1 MKQRTRKLVMML
13 ASLLAAILLWLYVVT
28 SVAPEA
34 TTRISGIEI
43 NLDGTIVLE
52 ERGLIITSQDADML
66 SLELSTPR
74 VNLSKLNAKSI
85 RVNADASKIREPGE
99 YTLPCVVAS
108 FPDTVRSSNVQ
119 ILRKVPD
126 SVKIKVSKL
135 VSQPVP
141 IKLNLTGS
149 VKTGYSVE
157 AGSAMFEPEEIV
169 VVGPEEEV
177 HMIDK
182 AVVSYD
188 VSSLEET
195 TIVSLPVVFLNA
207 DGEEIEFSEHTTV
220 SPPTVNLTLPVLRTR
235 EIKMGVQLQAGGGVR
250 ENNAIVTVNPKTIR
264 VKGAADVIEALDDP
278 FLLGTVDLSEITSHE
293 ERTFPLALPA
303 GVTNISGESEVS
315 VTIDL
320 KGVSS
325 ASIPISD
332 IRIINAPEGY
342 RTELSTRT
350 VSVNVRG
357 GTEEINEL
365 KQNKNNGIYILVD
378 LTDYTQD
385 GAFTVTGKIVNET
398 HPSVSVGKTVDI
410 GIVITSNAPQPSP
423 ED

>member
-1 MKQRTRKLVMML
+1 MKQRTPKLVMML

-34 TTRISGIEI
+34 TTRVSGIEI

-52 ERGLIITSQDADML
+52 ERGLIITAQDADLL
-66 SLELSTPR
+66 SLELSTSR

-99 YTLPCVVAS
+99 YTLSCTVT

-119 ILRKVPD
+119 ILRKTPD
-126 SVKIKVSKL
+126 SVKITVSKL

-141 IKLNLTGS
+141 VKLNLTGS
-149 VKTGYSVE
+149 VKAGYSVE
-157 AGSAMFEPEEIV
+157 AGGAILDPEEIV

-177 HMIDK
+177 AKIDK

-195 TIVSLPVVFLNA
+195 AIVSLPVVFLNA

-220 SPPTVNLTLPVLRTR
+220 SVPTVNLTLPVLRTR
-235 EIKMGVQLQAGGGVR
+235 EIKMGVQLQAGGGVN
-250 ENNAIVTVNPKTIR
+250 EQNAIVKVNPETIR

-303 GVTNISGESEVS
+303 GVTNISGETEVS

-325 ASIPISD
+325 ATIPISD

-342 RTELSTRT
+342 QTELSTRT
-350 VSVNVRG
+350 VNVNVRG

-365 KQNKNNGIYILVD
+365 KQNKNNGIYVLVD
-378 LTDYTQD
+378 LADYTQD
-385 GAFTVTGKIVNET
+385 GAFTVTGTIINET

-410 GIVITSNAPQPSP
+410 GIVITSDEPKPGP

>member
-1 MKQRTRKLVMML
+1 MKQQTRKLVMML

-34 TTRISGIEI
+34 TTRVGGIQI
-43 NLDGTIVLE
+43 HLDGTIVLE
-52 ERGLIITSQDADML
+52 ERGLIITAQDADLL
-66 SLELSTPR
+66 SLEVSTSR
-74 VNLSKLNAKSI
+74 INLSKLNAESI

-99 YTLPCVVAS
+99 YTLSCTVT

-119 ILRKVPD
+119 ILRKTPD
-126 SVKIKVSKL
+126 SVKITVSKL

-141 IKLNLTGS
+141 VKLNLTGS
-149 VKTGYSVE
+149 VKAGYSVE
-157 AGSAMFEPEEIV
+157 AGGAILDPEEIV

-177 HMIDK
+177 AKIDK

-195 TIVSLPVVFLNA
+195 AIVSLPVVFLNA
-207 DGEEIEFSEHTTV
+207 DGEEIELSEHTTV
-220 SPPTVNLTLPVLRTR
+220 SVPTVNLTLPVLRTR
-235 EIKMGVQLQAGGGVR
+235 EIKMGVQLQAGGGV
-250 ENNAIVTVNPKTIR
+250 NVQNAIVTVNPETIR

-303 GVTNISGESEVS
+303 GVTNISGETEVS

-325 ASIPISD
+325 ATIPISD

-342 RTELSTRT
+342 QTELSTRT
-350 VSVNVRG
+350 VNVNVRG

-365 KQNKNNGIYILVD
+365 KQNKNNGIYVLVD
-378 LTDYTQD
+378 LADYTQD
-385 GAFTVTGKIVNET
+385 GAFTVTGTIVNET
-398 HPSVSVGKTVDI
+398 HPSVSVGKTVEI
-410 GIVITSNAPQPSP
+410 GIVITSDEP
-423 ED
+423 EPGPEG

>member
-1 MKQRTRKLVMML
+1 MKQQTRKLVMML

-34 TTRISGIEI
+34 TTRVGGIQI
-43 NLDGTIVLE
+43 HLDGTIVLE
-52 ERGLIITSQDADML
+52 ERGLIITAQDADLL
-66 SLELSTPR
+66 SLEVSTSR
-74 VNLSKLNAKSI
+74 INLSKLNAESI

-99 YTLPCVVAS
+99 YTLSCTVT

-119 ILRKVPD
+119 ILRKTPD
-126 SVKIKVSKL
+126 SVKITVSKL

-141 IKLNLTGS
+141 VKLNLTGS
-149 VKTGYSVE
+149 VKAGYSVE
-157 AGSAMFEPEEIV
+157 AGGAILDPEEIV

-177 HMIDK
+177 AKIDK

-195 TIVSLPVVFLNA
+195 AIVSLPVVFLNA

-220 SPPTVNLTLPVLRTR
+220 SVPTVNLTLPVLRTR
-235 EIKMGVQLQAGGGVR
+235 EIKMGVQLQAGGGVN
-250 ENNAIVTVNPKTIR
+250 EQNAIVKVNPETIR

-303 GVTNISGESEVS
+303 GVTNISGETEVS

-325 ASIPISD
+325 ATIPISD

-342 RTELSTRT
+342 QTELSTRT
-350 VSVNVRG
+350 VNVNVRG

-365 KQNKNNGIYILVD
+365 KQNKNNGIYVLVD
-378 LTDYTQD
+378 LADYTQD
-385 GAFTVTGKIVNET
+385 GAFTVTGTIINET

-410 GIVITSNAPQPSP
+410 GIVITADEPKPGP

>member
-1 MKQRTRKLVMML
+1 MKQQTRKLVMML

-34 TTRISGIEI
+34 TTRVGGIQI
-43 NLDGTIVLE
+43 HLDGTIVLE
-52 ERGLIITSQDADML
+52 ERGLIITAQDADLL
-66 SLELSTPR
+66 SLEVSTSR
-74 VNLSKLNAKSI
+74 INLSKLNAESI

-99 YTLPCVVAS
+99 YTLSCTVT

-119 ILRKVPD
+119 ILRKTPD
-126 SVKIKVSKL
+126 SVKITVSKL

-141 IKLNLTGS
+141 VKLNLTGS
-149 VKTGYSVE
+149 VKAGYSVE
-157 AGSAMFEPEEIV
+157 AGGAILDPEEIV

-177 HMIDK
+177 AKIDK

-220 SPPTVNLTLPVLRTR
+220 SVPTVNLTLPVLRTR
-235 EIKMGVQLQAGGGVR
+235 EIKMGVQLQAGGGV
-250 ENNAIVTVNPKTIR
+250 NVQNAIVTVNPETIR

-303 GVTNISGESEVS
+303 GVTNISGETEVS

-325 ASIPISD
+325 ATIPISD

-342 RTELSTRT
+342 QTELSTRT
-350 VSVNVRG
+350 VNVNVRG

-365 KQNKNNGIYILVD
+365 KQNKNNGIYVLVD
-378 LTDYTQD
+378 LADYTQD
-385 GAFTVTGKIVNET
+385 GAFTVTGTIVNET
-398 HPSVSVGKTVDI
+398 HPSVSVGKTVEI
-410 GIVITSNAPQPSP
+410 GIVITSDEP
-423 ED
+423 EPGPEG